1 MENPSLWAI
10 CALVKPSIRVMLGSM
25 GFLANSALAVGA
37 TGVGSLTY
45 GLVEAQAFKVR
56 ELDLALLPA
65 GSESIRVLHISDL
78 HITPAQT
85 RKINWVKSLAK
96 LEPDFVVGTGD
107 FLAHQLAVPAVI
119 EAMNELLEIPGAFV
133 LGSNDYFAPKI
144 KNPLMYFSKDRE
156 IETTGIALPTSDL
169 VDELADA
176 GWLDLNNK
184 QSITEINGVKFHFRG
199 TDDPHIK
206 RDDYAAVAGSFDAAA
221 FAFGVT
227 HAPYRRVLQSFAA
240 DKADLV
246 LAGHTHGGQIC
257 IPFYGALVTN
267 CDLPLGQAKGY
278 STFGESRMP
287 MHVSA
292 GVGTSPF
299 AQVRIACRPEATL
312 ITLSAKLTKD

>member
-1 MENPSLWAI
+1 
-10 CALVKPSIRVMLGSM
+10 MLGSM
-25 GFLANSALAVGA
+25 GFLANSALAIGA

-107 FLAHQLAVPAVI
+107 FLAHQLAVPAVV
-119 EAMNELLEIPGAFV
+119 EAMNELMDIPGAYV
-133 LGSNDYFAPKI
+133 LGSNDYFAPTI
-144 KNPLMYFSKDRE
+144 KNPFMYLNKKRE
-156 IETTGIALPTSDL
+156 IRAEGTALPTSDL
-169 VDELADA
+169 VDELNDA

-184 QSITEINGVKFHFRG
+184 QSTAVINGVKIHFRG

-206 RDDYAAVAGSFDAAA
+206 KDDYAAVAGAFDSDA

-227 HAPYRRVLQSFAA
+227 HAPYRRVLQSFEA

-267 CDLPLGQAKGY
+267 CDLPQGQAKGF
-278 STFGESRMP
+278 STFGESKMP
-287 MHVSA
+287 LHVSA

-312 ITLSAKLTKD
+312 ITLSAKTN

>member
-1 MENPSLWAI
+1 MENPSLWAF
-10 CALVKPSIRVMLGSM
+10 CALVKPTIRVMLGSM

-45 GLVEAQAFKVR
+45 GLAEAQAFKVR
-56 ELDLALLPA
+56 ELDLDLLPA
-65 GSESIRVLHISDL
+65 GSDSIRVLHISDL

-107 FLAHQLAVPAVI
+107 FLAHQLAVPAVV
-119 EAMNELLEIPGAFV
+119 EAMNELLDIPGAFV

-144 KNPLMYFSKDRE
+144 KNPLMYFSKNRE

-169 VDELADA
+169 VDELTDA

-184 QSITEINGVKFHFRG
+184 QGLTEINGVKIHFRG
-199 TDDPHIK
+199 TNDPHITK
-206 RDDYAAVAGSFDAAA
+206 DNYAAVAGAFNSTA

-227 HAPYRRVLQSFAA
+227 HAPYRRVLQSFAT

-267 CDLPLGQAKGY
+267 CDLPQGQAKGL
-278 STFGESRMP
+278 SSFGESKMP
-287 MHVSA
+287 LHVSA

-312 ITLSAKLTKD
+312 ITLNAKTN

>member
-1 MENPSLWAI
+1 
-10 CALVKPSIRVMLGSM
+10 MLGSM
-25 GFLANSALAVGA
+25 GFLANSALAIGA

-56 ELDLALLPA
+56 ELDLELLPA

-107 FLAHQLAVPAVI
+107 FLAHRLAVPAVV
-119 EAMNELLEIPGAFV
+119 EAMNELLDIPGAFV
-133 LGSNDYFAPKI
+133 LGSNDYFAPTI
-144 KNPLMYFSKDRE
+144 KNPFMYFNKNRE
-156 IETTGIALPTSDL
+156 IQLEGTPLPTSDL
-169 VDELADA
+169 VDELNDA

-184 QSITEINGVKFHFRG
+184 QSTAVVNGVKIHFRG

-206 RDDYAAVAGSFDAAA
+206 KDDYAAVAGSFDSDA

-227 HAPYRRVLQSFAA
+227 HAPYRRVLQSFET

-267 CDLPLGQAKGY
+267 CDLPQGQAKGL
-278 STFGESRMP
+278 STFGESEMP
-287 MHVSA
+287 LHVSA

-312 ITLSAKLTKD
+312 ITLSAKRI

>member
-1 MENPSLWAI
+1 METLSLWAF
-10 CALVKPSIRVMLGSM
+10 CALVKHLIRVMLGSV
-25 GFLANSALAVGA
+25 GILANSALTIGSI
-37 TGVGSLTY
+37 GVSGLAY
-45 GLVEAQAFKVR
+45 GLAEAQAFKVR
-56 ELDLALLPA
+56 NLDLELLPA
-65 GSESIRVLHISDL
+65 GSEAIKVLHISDL

-85 RKINWVKSLAK
+85 RKINWVKSLSS

-119 EAMNELLEIPGAFV
+119 EAMNELLDLPGAFV
-133 LGSNDYFAPKI
+133 LGSNDYHAPTI
-144 KNPLMYFSKDRE
+144 KNPFSYFNKDRE
-156 IETTGIALPTSDL
+156 IRVDGAPLPTSDL
-169 VDELADA
+169 IEEFTDA

-184 QSITEINGVKFHFRG
+184 QGVSKINGLKIHFRG

-206 RDDYAAVAGSFDAAA
+206 RDNYAAVAGPFESDS

-227 HAPYRRVLQSFAA
+227 HAPYRRVLECFET

-267 CDLPLGQAKGY
+267 CDLPQGQAKGF
-278 STFGESRMP
+278 STFGESSMP
-287 MHVSA
+287 LHVSA

-299 AQVRIACRPEATL
+299 AQIRIACRPEATL
-312 ITLSAKLTKD
+312 ITLRAKNI

>member
-1 MENPSLWAI
+1 
-10 CALVKPSIRVMLGSM
+10 MLGSM
-25 GFLANSALAVGA
+25 GFLANSALAIGA

-107 FLAHQLAVPAVI
+107 FLAHQLAVPAVV
-119 EAMNELLEIPGAFV
+119 EAMNELMDIPGAYV
-133 LGSNDYFAPKI
+133 LGSNDYFAPTI
-144 KNPLMYFSKDRE
+144 KNPFMYLNKKRE
-156 IETTGIALPTSDL
+156 IRAEGTALPTSDL
-169 VDELADA
+169 VYELNDA

-184 QSITEINGVKFHFRG
+184 QSTAVINGVKIHFRG
-199 TDDPHIK
+199 TDDPHINK
-206 RDDYAAVAGSFDAAA
+206 DNYAAVAGAFDSDA

-227 HAPYRRVLQSFAA
+227 HAPYRRVLESFET

-267 CDLPLGQAKGY
+267 CDLPQGQAKGF
-278 STFGESRMP
+278 STFGESEMP
-287 MHVSA
+287 LHVSA

-312 ITLSAKLTKD
+312 ITLSAKTN

>member
-1 MENPSLWAI
+1 VEIPSLWAF
-10 CALVKPSIRVMLGSM
+10 CAHVKPSIRVMLGSM
-25 GFLANSALAVGA
+25 GFLANSVVALGA
-37 TGVGSLTY
+37 TGVGSLAY

-56 ELDLALLPA
+56 ELDLELLPA

-107 FLAHQLAVPAVI
+107 FLAHQLAVPAVV
-119 EAMNELLEIPGAFV
+119 EAMNELMDLPGAFV
-133 LGSNDYFAPKI
+133 LGSNDYYAPTF
-144 KNPLMYFSKDRE
+144 KNPLMYFNTARE
-156 IETTGIALPTSDL
+156 IHVKGKALPTVDL
-169 VDELADA
+169 VEQLTDA
-176 GWLDLNNK
+176 GWLNLNNK
-184 QSITEINGVKFHFRG
+184 QGVTEIKGIKFHFRG

-206 RDDYAAVAGSFDAAA
+206 KDNYSTVAGSFDSDA

-227 HAPYRRVLQSFAA
+227 HAPYRRVLESFET

-267 CDLPLGQAKGY
+267 CDLPQGQAKGY
-278 STFGESRMP
+278 STFGETKMP
-287 MHVSA
+287 LHVSA

-312 ITLSAKLTKD
+312 ITLSAKRN

>member
-1 MENPSLWAI
+1 
-10 CALVKPSIRVMLGSM
+10 MLGSM
-25 GFLANSALAVGA
+25 GFLANSALAIGA

-56 ELDLALLPA
+56 ELDLELLPA
-65 GSESIRVLHISDL
+65 GSESIRILHISDL

-107 FLAHQLAVPAVI
+107 FLAHQLAVPAVV
-119 EAMNELLEIPGAFV
+119 EAMNELMDLPGAFV
-133 LGSNDYFAPKI
+133 LGSNDYFAPSV
-144 KNPLMYFSKDRE
+144 KNPLMYFNKKRE
-156 IETTGIALPTSDL
+156 IRAEGTALPTSYL
-169 VDELADA
+169 VDELNDA

-184 QSITEINGVKFHFRG
+184 QSTAVIKGVKIHFRG
-199 TDDPHIK
+199 TDDPHINK
-206 RDDYAAVAGSFDAAA
+206 DNYAAVAGAFDSDA

-227 HAPYRRVLQSFAA
+227 HAPYRRVLQSFET

-267 CDLPLGQAKGY
+267 CDLPQGQAKGF
-278 STFGESRMP
+278 STFGESEMP
-287 MHVSA
+287 LHVSA

-312 ITLSAKLTKD
+312 ITLSAKRNS

>member
-10 CALVKPSIRVMLGSM
+10 CAHVKLSIRVMLGSM
-25 GFLANSALAVGA
+25 GFLANSVLAVGA
-37 TGVGSLTY
+37 TGVGSLAY
-45 GLVEAQAFKVR
+45 GLAEAQAFKVR
-56 ELDLALLPA
+56 HLELPLLPA
-65 GSESIRVLHISDL
+65 DSEPVRILHISDL

-107 FLAHQLAVPAVI
+107 FLAHKLAVPAVV
-119 EAMNELLEIPGAFV
+119 EAMDELMDIPGAFV
-133 LGSNDYFAPKI
+133 LGSNDYFAPTI
-144 KNPLMYFSKDRE
+144 KNPLRYFD
-156 IETTGIALPTSDL
+156 TTRDIRADGPALPTSDL
-169 VDELADA
+169 VDELTDA

-184 QSITEINGVKFHFRG
+184 QSVAEINGVKFHFRG

-206 RDDYAAVAGSFDAAA
+206 KDDYASVAGPFETNT
-221 FAFGVT
+221 FKFGVT
-227 HAPYRRVLQSFAA
+227 HAPYRRVLESFAS
-240 DKADLV
+240 DNADLV

-267 CDLPLGQAKGY
+267 CDLPIGQAKGL
-278 STFGESRMP
+278 SMFGDSEMP
-287 MHVSA
+287 LHVSA

-312 ITLSAKLTKD
+312 ITLVANSN

>member
-1 MENPSLWAI
+1 
-10 CALVKPSIRVMLGSM
+10 MLGSM
-25 GFLANSALAVGA
+25 GFLANSALAIGA
-37 TGVGSLTY
+37 TGVGSLAY
-45 GLVEAQAFKVR
+45 GLAEAQAFKVR
-56 ELDLALLPA
+56 DLELALLPA
-65 GSESIRVLHISDL
+65 GSESIRVLHLSDL

-107 FLAHQLAVPAVI
+107 FLAHQLAVPAVV
-119 EAMNELLEIPGAFV
+119 EAMNELMDLPGAFV
-133 LGSNDYFAPKI
+133 LGSNDYFAPTI
-144 KNPLMYFSKDRE
+144 KNPFMYFNKDRE
-156 IETTGIALPTSDL
+156 IRAEGTALPTSDL
-169 VDELADA
+169 VEELTDA

-184 QSITEINGVKFHFRG
+184 QSTAVVNGVKIHFRG
-199 TDDPHIK
+199 TDDPHINK
-206 RDDYAAVAGSFDAAA
+206 DDYSAVSGPFDSDA

-227 HAPYRRVLQSFAA
+227 HAPYRRVLQSFEN

-267 CDLPLGQAKGY
+267 CDLPQGQAKGF
-278 STFGESRMP
+278 SIFGESEMP
-287 MHVSA
+287 LHVSA

-312 ITLSAKLTKD
+312 ITLSAKTN

>member
-1 MENPSLWAI
+1 
-10 CALVKPSIRVMLGSM
+10 MLGTM
-25 GFLANSALAVGA
+25 GFLANSALAIGV

-45 GLVEAQAFKVR
+45 GLAEAQAFKVR

-65 GSESIRVLHISDL
+65 GSVSIRVLHLSDL

-85 RKINWVKSLAK
+85 RKINWVKSLTK

-107 FLAHQLAVPAVI
+107 FLAHQLAVPAVV
-119 EAMNELLEIPGAFV
+119 EAMNELLDIPGAFV
-133 LGSNDYFAPKI
+133 LGSNDYFAPTI
-144 KNPLMYFSKDRE
+144 KNPLTYFKKDRE
-156 IETTGIALPTSDL
+156 IRAEGTALPTSDL
-169 VDELADA
+169 VDELSDA

-184 QSITEINGVKFHFRG
+184 QSTAVINGVKIHFRG
-199 TDDPHIK
+199 TDDPHINK
-206 RDDYAAVAGSFDAAA
+206 DDYAAVAGAFDSDA

-227 HAPYRRVLQSFAA
+227 HAPYRRVLQSFET

-267 CDLPLGQAKGY
+267 CDLPQGQAKGF
-278 STFGESRMP
+278 STFGESEMP
-287 MHVSA
+287 LHVSA

-312 ITLSAKLTKD
+312 ITLSAKTN

>member
-1 MENPSLWAI
+1 
-10 CALVKPSIRVMLGSM
+10 MLGSM

-85 RKINWVKSLAK
+85 RKINWVRSLAK

-133 LGSNDYFAPKI
+133 LGSNDYFAPRI

-257 IPFYGALVTN
+257 IPFFGALVTN

-312 ITLSAKLTKD
+312 ITLSAKTD

>member
-1 MENPSLWAI
+1 
-10 CALVKPSIRVMLGSM
+10 MLGSM
-25 GFLANSALAVGA
+25 GFLANSALAIGA

-107 FLAHQLAVPAVI
+107 FLAHQLAVPAVV
-119 EAMNELLEIPGAFV
+119 EAMNELMDIPGAFV
-133 LGSNDYFAPKI
+133 LGSNDYFAPSF
-144 KNPLMYFSKDRE
+144 KNPFMYFNKKRE
-156 IETTGIALPTSDL
+156 IRAEGTALPTSDL
-169 VDELADA
+169 VDELNDA

-184 QSITEINGVKFHFRG
+184 QSTAVINGVKIHFRG
-199 TDDPHIK
+199 TDDPHINK
-206 RDDYAAVAGSFDAAA
+206 DNYAAVAGAFDSDA

-227 HAPYRRVLQSFAA
+227 HAPYRRVLQSFET
-240 DKADLV
+240 DNADLV

-257 IPFYGALVTN
+257 IPIYGALVTN
-267 CDLPLGQAKGY
+267 CDLPQSQAKGF
-278 STFGESRMP
+278 STFGESEMP
-287 MHVSA
+287 LHVSA

-312 ITLSAKLTKD
+312 ITLSAKSI

>member
-1 MENPSLWAI
+1 
-10 CALVKPSIRVMLGSM
+10 MLGSM
-25 GFLANSALAVGA
+25 GFLANSALAIGA
-37 TGVGSLTY
+37 TGVGSLAY

-56 ELDLALLPA
+56 ELDLELLPA
-65 GSESIRVLHISDL
+65 GSDSIRVLHISDL

-107 FLAHQLAVPAVI
+107 FLAHQLAVPAVV
-119 EAMNELLEIPGAFV
+119 EAMNELLDIPGAFV
-133 LGSNDYFAPKI
+133 FGSNDYFAPTI
-144 KNPLMYFSKDRE
+144 KNPFMYFNKNRE
-156 IETTGIALPTSDL
+156 IQLEGTPLPTSDL
-169 VDELADA
+169 VDELNDA

-184 QSITEINGVKFHFRG
+184 QSTAVVNGVKIHFRG

-206 RDDYAAVAGSFDAAA
+206 RDDYAAVAGSFDSDA

-227 HAPYRRVLQSFAA
+227 HAPYRRVLQSFET

-267 CDLPLGQAKGY
+267 CDLPQGQAKGL
-278 STFGESRMP
+278 STFGESEMP
-287 MHVSA
+287 LHVSA

-312 ITLSAKLTKD
+312 ITLSAKRI

>member
-1 MENPSLWAI
+1 
-10 CALVKPSIRVMLGSM
+10 MLGRM
-25 GFLANSALAVGA
+25 GFLANLALAIGA
-37 TGVGSLTY
+37 TGAGSLAY

-56 ELDLALLPA
+56 ELDLDLLPP

-107 FLAHQLAVPAVI
+107 FLAHQLAVPAVV
-119 EAMNELLEIPGAFV
+119 EAMNELLDIPGAFV
-133 LGSNDYFAPKI
+133 LGSNDYHAPTI
-144 KNPLMYFSKDRE
+144 KNPFMYFNKNRE
-156 IETTGIALPTSDL
+156 IRVEGAALPTSDL
-169 VDELADA
+169 VEELTDA

-184 QSITEINGVKFHFRG
+184 QSMAVVNGIKIHFRG
-199 TDDPHIK
+199 TDDPHIGN
-206 RDDYAAVAGSFDAAA
+206 DDYAAVAGSFDADA

-227 HAPYRRVLQSFAA
+227 HAPYRRVLESFET

-278 STFGESRMP
+278 STFGETKMP
-287 MHVSA
+287 LHVSA

-299 AQVRIACRPEATL
+299 APVRIACRPEATL
-312 ITLSAKLTKD
+312 ITLSAKTN

>member
-1 MENPSLWAI
+1 
-10 CALVKPSIRVMLGSM
+10 MLGSM
-25 GFLANSALAVGA
+25 GFLANSALAIGA

-107 FLAHQLAVPAVI
+107 FLAHQLAVPAVV
-119 EAMNELLEIPGAFV
+119 EAMNELLDIPGAYV
-133 LGSNDYFAPKI
+133 LGSNDYFAPSF
-144 KNPLMYFSKDRE
+144 KNPFMYFNKKRE
-156 IETTGIALPTSDL
+156 IRAEGTALPTSDL
-169 VDELADA
+169 VNELNDA

-184 QSITEINGVKFHFRG
+184 QSTAVINGVKIHFRG
-199 TDDPHIK
+199 TDDPHINK
-206 RDDYAAVAGSFDAAA
+206 DHYAAVAGAFDSDA

-227 HAPYRRVLQSFAA
+227 HAPYRRVLQSFET

-257 IPFYGALVTN
+257 IPFHGALVTN
-267 CDLPLGQAKGY
+267 CDLPQGQAKGF
-278 STFGESRMP
+278 STFGESEMP
-287 MHVSA
+287 LHVSA

-312 ITLSAKLTKD
+312 ITLSAKRI

>member
-1 MENPSLWAI
+1 
-10 CALVKPSIRVMLGSM
+10 MLGSM
-25 GFLANSALAVGA
+25 GFLANSALAIGA

-107 FLAHQLAVPAVI
+107 FLAHQLAVPAVV
-119 EAMNELLEIPGAFV
+119 EAMNELLDIPGAYV
-133 LGSNDYFAPKI
+133 LGSNDYFAPSF
-144 KNPLMYFSKDRE
+144 KNPFMYFNKNRQIRAE
-156 IETTGIALPTSDL
+156 GTALPTSDL
-169 VDELADA
+169 VDELNDA

-184 QSITEINGVKFHFRG
+184 QSTAVINGVKIHFRG
-199 TDDPHIK
+199 TDDPHINK
-206 RDDYAAVAGSFDAAA
+206 DNYAAVVGAFDSDA

-227 HAPYRRVLQSFAA
+227 HAPYRRVLQSFET

-267 CDLPLGQAKGY
+267 CDLPQGQAKGY
-278 STFGESRMP
+278 STFGETKMP
-287 MHVSA
+287 LHVSA

-312 ITLSAKLTKD
+312 ITLSAKAN

>member
-1 MENPSLWAI
+1 
-10 CALVKPSIRVMLGSM
+10 MLGSM
-25 GFLANSALAVGA
+25 GFLANSALAIGA

-107 FLAHQLAVPAVI
+107 FLAHQLAVPAVV
-119 EAMNELLEIPGAFV
+119 EAMNELLDIPGAYV
-133 LGSNDYFAPKI
+133 LGSNDYFAPSF
-144 KNPLMYFSKDRE
+144 KNPFMYFNKKRE
-156 IETTGIALPTSDL
+156 IRAEGTALPTSDL
-169 VDELADA
+169 VDELNDA

-184 QSITEINGVKFHFRG
+184 QSTAVINGVKIHFRG
-199 TDDPHIK
+199 TDDPHINK
-206 RDDYAAVAGSFDAAA
+206 DDYAAVAGAFDSDA

-227 HAPYRRVLQSFAA
+227 HAPYRRVLQSFET

-267 CDLPLGQAKGY
+267 CDLPQGQAKGF
-278 STFGESRMP
+278 STFGESEMP
-287 MHVSA
+287 LHVSA

-312 ITLSAKLTKD
+312 ITLSAKAN

>member
-1 MENPSLWAI
+1 
-10 CALVKPSIRVMLGSM
+10 M
-25 GFLANSALAVGA
+25 GFLANSALAIGA

-107 FLAHQLAVPAVI
+107 FLAHQLAVPAVV
-119 EAMNELLEIPGAFV
+119 EAMNELLDIPGAFV
-133 LGSNDYFAPKI
+133 LGSNDYFAPSF
-144 KNPLMYFSKDRE
+144 KNPFMYFNKKRE
-156 IETTGIALPTSDL
+156 IRAEGTALPTSDL
-169 VDELADA
+169 VDELNDA

-184 QSITEINGVKFHFRG
+184 QSTAVINGVKIHFRG

-206 RDDYAAVAGSFDAAA
+206 KDDYAAVAGAFDSDA

-227 HAPYRRVLQSFAA
+227 HAPYRRVLQSFET

-267 CDLPLGQAKGY
+267 CDLPQGQAKGY
-278 STFGESRMP
+278 STFGASEMP
-287 MHVSA
+287 LHVSA

-312 ITLSAKLTKD
+312 ITLSAKTS

>member
-1 MENPSLWAI
+1 
-10 CALVKPSIRVMLGSM
+10 MLGSM
-25 GFLANSALAVGA
+25 GFLANSALAIGA

-107 FLAHQLAVPAVI
+107 FLAHQLAVPAVV
-119 EAMNELLEIPGAFV
+119 EAMNELMDIPGAFV
-133 LGSNDYFAPKI
+133 LGSNDYFAPSF
-144 KNPLMYFSKDRE
+144 KNPFMYFNKKRE
-156 IETTGIALPTSDL
+156 IRAEGTALPTSDL
-169 VDELADA
+169 VDELNDA

-184 QSITEINGVKFHFRG
+184 QSTAVINGVKIHFRG

-206 RDDYAAVAGSFDAAA
+206 KDDYAAIAGSFDSDA

-227 HAPYRRVLQSFAA
+227 HAPYRRVLQSFEA

-267 CDLPLGQAKGY
+267 CDLPQGQAKGF
-278 STFGESRMP
+278 STFGESEMP
-287 MHVSA
+287 LHVSA

-312 ITLSAKLTKD
+312 ITLSAKRT

>member
-1 MENPSLWAI
+1 
-10 CALVKPSIRVMLGSM
+10 MLGSM
-25 GFLANSALAVGA
+25 GFLANSALAIGA

-65 GSESIRVLHISDL
+65 GSDSIRVLHISDL

-107 FLAHQLAVPAVI
+107 FLAHQLAVPAVV
-119 EAMNELLEIPGAFV
+119 EAMNELLDIPGAYV
-133 LGSNDYFAPKI
+133 LGSNDYFAPTI
-144 KNPLMYFSKDRE
+144 KNPFMYFNKDRKIRAE
-156 IETTGIALPTSDL
+156 GTALPTSDL
-169 VDELADA
+169 VDELNDA

-184 QSITEINGVKFHFRG
+184 QSTAVINGVKIHFRG
-199 TDDPHIK
+199 TDDPHINK
-206 RDDYAAVAGSFDAAA
+206 DNYTAVAGAFDSDA

-227 HAPYRRVLQSFAA
+227 HAPYRRVLQSFET
-240 DKADLV
+240 DNADLV

-267 CDLPLGQAKGY
+267 CDLPQGQAKGF
-278 STFGESRMP
+278 STFGESEMP
-287 MHVSA
+287 LHVSA

-312 ITLSAKLTKD
+312 ITLSAKRI

>member
-1 MENPSLWAI
+1 
-10 CALVKPSIRVMLGSM
+10 MLGSM
-25 GFLANSALAVGA
+25 GFLANSALAIGA

-107 FLAHQLAVPAVI
+107 FLAHQLAVPAVV
-119 EAMNELLEIPGAFV
+119 EAMNELLDIPGAYV
-133 LGSNDYFAPKI
+133 LGSNDYFAPSF
-144 KNPLMYFSKDRE
+144 KNPFMYFNKKRE
-156 IETTGIALPTSDL
+156 IRAEGTALPTSDL
-169 VDELADA
+169 VDELNDA

-184 QSITEINGVKFHFRG
+184 QSTAVINGVKIHFRG
-199 TDDPHIK
+199 TDDPHINK
-206 RDDYAAVAGSFDAAA
+206 DDYAAVAGAFDSDA

-227 HAPYRRVLQSFAA
+227 HAPYRRVLQSFET
-240 DKADLV
+240 DNADLV
-246 LAGHTHGGQIC
+246 LSGHTHGGQIC

-267 CDLPLGQAKGY
+267 CDLPQGQAKGF
-278 STFGESRMP
+278 STFGESEMP
-287 MHVSA
+287 LHVSA

-312 ITLSAKLTKD
+312 ITLSAKRI

>member
-1 MENPSLWAI
+1 
-10 CALVKPSIRVMLGSM
+10 MLGSM
-25 GFLANSALAVGA
+25 GFLANSALAIGA

-56 ELDLALLPA
+56 ELDLELLPA
-65 GSESIRVLHISDL
+65 GSDSIRVLHISDL

-107 FLAHQLAVPAVI
+107 FLAHRLAVPAVV
-119 EAMNELLEIPGAFV
+119 EALNELLDIPGAFV
-133 LGSNDYFAPKI
+133 LGSNDYFAPTI
-144 KNPLMYFSKDRE
+144 KNPFMYFNKNRE
-156 IETTGIALPTSDL
+156 IQLEGTPLPTSDL
-169 VDELADA
+169 VEELTDA

-184 QSITEINGVKFHFRG
+184 QNTAVVNGVKIHFRG

-206 RDDYAAVAGSFDAAA
+206 KDDYGAVAGSFDSDA

-227 HAPYRRVLQSFAA
+227 HAPYRRVLQSFET
-240 DKADLV
+240 DNADLV

-267 CDLPLGQAKGY
+267 CDLPQGQAKGF
-278 STFGESRMP
+278 STFGESKMP
-287 MHVSA
+287 LHVSA

-299 AQVRIACRPEATL
+299 AQIRIACRPEATL
-312 ITLSAKLTKD
+312 ITLSAKTN

>member
-1 MENPSLWAI
+1 
-10 CALVKPSIRVMLGSM
+10 MLGTM
-25 GFLANSALAVGA
+25 GFLANSALAIGA
-37 TGVGSLTY
+37 TGVGSLAY

-56 ELDLALLPA
+56 ELELELLPA
-65 GSESIRVLHISDL
+65 GSESIRILHISDL

-107 FLAHQLAVPAVI
+107 FLAHQLAVPAVV
-119 EAMNELLEIPGAFV
+119 EAMNELMDIPGAFV
-133 LGSNDYFAPKI
+133 LGSNDYFAPTI
-144 KNPLMYFSKDRE
+144 KNPFMYFIKNRE
-156 IETTGIALPTSDL
+156 IRAEGTELPTSDL
-169 VDELADA
+169 VEELTDA

-184 QSITEINGVKFHFRG
+184 QVITEVNGVKIHFRG
-199 TDDPHIK
+199 TDDPHIQK
-206 RDDYAAVAGSFDAAA
+206 DNYAAVAGEFDSTA

-227 HAPYRRVLQSFAA
+227 HAPYRRVLQSFET
-240 DKADLV
+240 DNADLV

-267 CDLPLGQAKGY
+267 CDLPQGQAKGLSY
-278 STFGESRMP
+278 FGQSEMP
-287 MHVSA
+287 LHVSA

-312 ITLSAKLTKD
+312 LTLNAKRI